1 MGSHGVGKSAIA
13 RRFLKNSFSESYQP
27 TVEETYSTVLQT
39 LTGSCIRLVLT
50 DTAGLHHFPAM
61 RELRMRTGDAFLLV
75 FSFDS
80 QESFQE
86 ALRLHKKLK
95 QVRGDLFDDQAV
107 IFVGNKLDLLLWP
120 STGSNPPQNVRPE
133 KDVHQKGL
141 RVNGGMSVAQT
152 AAAIYQQAE
161 STLSQKPSSRY
172 ITTSARI
179 GHNVL
184 ELYHL
189 ILWPIL
195 HASAQPK
202 SNQDTRKP
210 GFSEDGMARRK
221 ISAVKFAPKRVVW
234 PWKQISSMRIPFEIH
249 FPLRQRIPSAELTEE
264 DNVSVDDIRVVCV
277 GASETDDFHG
287 APLQT
292 KTGFRRRFSIGQ
304 RLFPAISSKHR
315 RKQSECT
322 MRKPAARSTSVDNS
336 ALKKIQ
342 SHDAIKD
349 LTTTCSN
356 FDENSINSTSFH
368 CLTEGGD
375 ISLRSA
381 SFCSDVS
388 FASGNSKYGQFLSPG
403 LISGGSS
410 MRGSME
416 IPTQALDFV
425 KEVGRLLDPSNKS
438 VNAAEFRI
446 PHTALMSRQQK
457 SPGSAWERVRKKG
470 VFQ

>member
-1 MGSHGVGKSAIA
+1 
-13 RRFLKNSFSESYQP
+13 
-27 TVEETYSTVLQT
+27 
-39 LTGSCIRLVLT
+39 
-50 DTAGLHHFPAM
+50 M

-95 QVRGDLFDDQAV
+95 QVRGDQFDDQAV

-120 STGSNPPQNVRPE
+120 STGSNSPHNNRPE
-133 KDVHQKGL
+133 KEEHQRGL
-141 RVNGGMSVAQT
+141 RVDGGMSVAQT

-161 STLSQKPSSRY
+161 STLSQKPCSRY

-189 ILWPIL
+189 ILWPIV

-202 SNQDTRKP
+202 SSQDTRKP
-210 GFSEDGMARRK
+210 GFSEDASATRK
-221 ISAVKFAPKRVVW
+221 VSAVKFVPKRVIW

-249 FPLRQRIPSAELTEE
+249 FPLRQRIPSAEPSEE
-264 DNVSVDDIRVVCV
+264 DNVSVDDIQVVCV
-277 GASETDDFHG
+277 GPSETDDVHG
-287 APLQT
+287 APLQS
-292 KTGFRRRFSIGQ
+292 KIGFRRKFSIGQ
-304 RLFPAISSKHR
+304 RLFPSISSKHR

-322 MRKPAARSTSVDNS
+322 VRKTSARSTSVDSS

-349 LTTTCSN
+349 LTAACSN
-356 FDENSINSTSFH
+356 FNENSINSTSSH

-375 ISLRSA
+375 ISIRSA

-410 MRGSME
+410 KRGSME

-446 PHTALMSRQQK
+446 PRTVLKSTQQK
-457 SPGSAWERVRKKG
+457 SPGAAWDRVRKKG
-470 VFQ
+470 VIH